1 MFYNMWNMGMLR
13 YAVSYNIL
21 IRTAHV
27 LLRLVSAPCCGS
39 RLLREREREK
49 ERETLLGYW
58 LSTSLR
64 LCRLFDCNFIIIK
77 THVPIHLSLFPG
89 FRL

>member
-1 MFYNMWNMGMLR
+1 MILSIMFYNMWNMGMLR

-39 RLLREREREK
+39 RLLRERERER
-49 ERETLLGYW
+49 ERE
-58 LSTSLR
+58 R
-64 LCRLFDCNFIIIK
+64 DIIRILAEHEP
-77 THVPIHLSLFPG
+77 TPMPPF
-89 FRL
+89 